1 MVLCSYLRK
10 TTWNIWIIVKW
21 VFRLLKKLIIYQ
33 SWLGTII
40 ISSFPKLYHA
50 IMICLTVHFCEEKS
64 FGDRKKTGK
73 RNNNSIIKLRMEM
86 HQSFFIFWSSS
97 SLLRKRFGTK
107 NWENN
112 FCHFAK
118 KEWKKK
124 KKTKPGIL
132 GRQNFWS

>member
-1 MVLCSYLRK
+1 M
-10 TTWNIWIIVKW
+10 
-21 VFRLLKKLIIYQ
+21 IY
-33 SWLGTII
+33 
-40 ISSFPKLYHA
+40 
-50 IMICLTVHFCEEKS
+50 LTVHFCEEKS

-118 KEWKKK
+118 KERKKEE
-124 KKTKPGIL
+124 KTKPGIL
-132 GRQNFWS
+132 GRQLF